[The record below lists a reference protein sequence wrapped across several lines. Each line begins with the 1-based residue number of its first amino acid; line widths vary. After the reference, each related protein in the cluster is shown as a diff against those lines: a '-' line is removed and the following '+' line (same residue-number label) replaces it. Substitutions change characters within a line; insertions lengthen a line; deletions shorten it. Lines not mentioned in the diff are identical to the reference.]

1 MRPEGQTEV
10 VVRRAGAADVRALSN
25 LIKQF
30 AVESGESRHSV
41 SGEATLAKALRHLTV
56 FIAYSDDEP
65 TGYSLGMESLG
76 GRGSATPEMPGYYLG
91 DLFIAKHWRQLG
103 LGRALLSAIL
113 QTTTSWGPTR
123 FLRWE
128 MSTRPEYAATRAFYD
143 AILPERHVGVPF
155 VWEAP
160 AGAATVS
167 PERYMAFRP
176 RRLMTPKAWLSLE
189 PAFATQGGRWF
200 ARLHELA
207 GLPEDYPA
215 LLDALASDGYAYLSM
230 AEGLDLPEGGAA
242 TVFKGSYRLEDAEA
256 CLVVFPEKS
265 A

>member
-10 VVRRAGAADVRALSN
+10 VVRRAGAADVQALSN

-30 AVESGESRHSV
+30 AVESGESPHSV

-189 PAFATQGGRWF
+189 PAFATHGGRWF